1 MISLSL
7 AGLTNEFFWISSL
20 FTAIRRGRPT
30 KYSYI
35 SRSSKS
41 FTTQYDLIAVLTQ
54 LERSIRPPLTTFSAS
69 SSSNPVL
76 QGPPSFYH
84 QICSVFM
91 STLEWARRV
100 PMFVNL
106 DVCEQY
112 TVLRSRWSE
121 MLMISAAQYKLQVE
135 TISMAYEIEANPALC
150 NERKMQLNR
159 SLRNF
164 RESIWKLRNLEEAEY
179 ACLKTILLFSPGK
192 PLFFSHKIFLSWTG
206 EFSY

>member
-1 MISLSL
+1 
-7 AGLTNEFFWISSL
+7 
-20 FTAIRRGRPT
+20 
-30 KYSYI
+30 
-35 SRSSKS
+35 
-41 FTTQYDLIAVLTQ
+41 
-54 LERSIRPPLTTFSAS
+54 
-69 SSSNPVL
+69 
-76 QGPPSFYH
+76 
-84 QICSVFM
+84 M

-192 PLFFSHKIFLSWTG
+192 PLFFSHKIFLS
-206 EFSY
+206 